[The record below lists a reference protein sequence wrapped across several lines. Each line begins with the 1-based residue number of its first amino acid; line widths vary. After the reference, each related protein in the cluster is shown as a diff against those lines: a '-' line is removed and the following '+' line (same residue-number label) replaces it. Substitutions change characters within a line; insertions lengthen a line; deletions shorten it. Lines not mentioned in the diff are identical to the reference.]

1 MTGSVVQPD
10 ESREVSVEVLLAGLT
25 AVMTLGVVVLVGTSG
40 SHPPHVVHLGATA
53 ALAVVGGLV
62 LDQRP
67 GSGVGRALVAM
78 PALALLVLGAGAALA
93 RGWPG
98 QAELA
103 TAESALAGGLLAGAA
118 LALPWLAA
126 RPTGARTAYLT
137 CASAAVFGGSV
148 VAARTMLR
156 GYAGEV
162 TIGWGLAVLGVAGAW
177 SIVLREAFGRG
188 HSPRKE
194 QRRTVWL
201 LVVIALAG
209 MVLVGSWGVLP
220 DSIAEY
226 LSAGAVV
233 LFAVSTLRIVLAS
246 DFRPLGEPA
255 FDIGIGVAVVMGAA
269 LVAVLVWAGASW
281 AGLPSAGTA
290 AAFTALTTIGA
301 GIPAALWARRSFVG
315 RRYGSGT
322 LTPADVAVITADL
335 HAQTDPRE
343 LLDKAA
349 RMVATASSTP
359 SARIILGQDDPVA
372 PPNWLVVPLVVGGE
386 RVGALVVA
394 AEDPEGHE
402 GRQLRVIRQLVPTVA
417 LVARAVG
424 LAVEANHARQ
434 DVARERDG
442 ERSRILAD
450 LHDGLGPV
458 LSGMSMRVQAG
469 LRHAPP
475 GPQHDLLAALAADL
489 AASRADLRRL
499 VAGLTPSALR
509 EGNLES
515 ALDGLVTSF
524 AGVPDG
530 PLVSLQ
536 RPVGLSALAPE
547 VKVTIYRSV
556 AEGIT
561 NALRHAAAE
570 TIDVR
575 VSRLDGV
582 MHVDVSDDGIGG
594 PVVPGVG
601 LTSLARRAEAAGGS
615 LSVRSDDGR
624 GTLLHLE
631 LPATEEVPA

>member
-1 MTGSVVQPD
+1 VAGSVVQPD

-25 AVMTLGVVVLVGTSG
+25 AVLTLGVVVLVGTRG

-53 ALAVVGGLV
+53 AVAVVGGLV

-67 GSGVGRALVAM
+67 GSGAGRGLVAI
-78 PALALLVLGAGAALA
+78 PVLALLILGAAAALA

-103 TAESALAGGLLAGAA
+103 TAQSALAGGLLAVAA
-118 LALPWLAA
+118 LALPRVTA
-126 RPTGARTAYLT
+126 PHVGARTAYLT
-137 CASAAVFGGSV
+137 FSV
-148 VAARTMLR
+148 A
-156 GYAGEV
+156 
-162 TIGWGLAVLGVAGAW
+162 AVLGGSTVAALTLLGVKAGQVTLGWVLLALGVVGAW
-177 SIVLREAFGRG
+177 SIVLRETFSRG
-188 HSPRKE
+188 HSPRQE

-201 LVVIALAG
+201 LVVMALAG
-209 MVLVGSWGVLP
+209 AVLLGSWGVLP
-220 DSIAEY
+220 DSVAEY

-281 AGLPSAGTA
+281 AGLPSPSTA
-290 AAFTALTTIGA
+290 AAFTALTTVGA
-301 GIPAALWARRSFVG
+301 GIPAALWARRSFVA

-343 LLDKAA
+343 LLNKAA
-349 RMVATASSTP
+349 RMVAAASSTP
-359 SARIILGQDDPVA
+359 SARIILGEDDPVA
-372 PPNWLVVPLVVGGE
+372 PPNWLIVPLVVGGE

-402 GRQLRVIRQLVPTVA
+402 GRQLRAIRQLVPTVA

-434 DVARERDG
+434 DVARERDT
-442 ERSRILAD
+442 ERGRILAD

-515 ALDGLVTSF
+515 ALDGLVASF

-536 RPVGLSALAPE
+536 RPGGLSALVPD

-575 VSRLDGV
+575 VSWADGV

-601 LTSLARRAEAAGGS
+601 LTSLARRAEGVGGS
-615 LSVRSDDGR
+615 LRILSDHGR
-624 GTLLHLE
+624 GTRLHLE
-631 LPATEEVPA
+631 LPATEEVSA